1 MNPMEERRQS
11 NHLFVEAIPVWYS
24 QNGKVNSIWLSACEE
39 ERTLTSHLMER
50 IADSLNVTKACQRV
64 VSNGGVSGVD
74 GMKVEELK
82 EWVGNN
88 LIQLQEQLLSGS
100 YQPQAVK
107 GVEIPKANG
116 GKRQLG
122 IPTVIDRLVQ
132 QFIHQV
138 LGVGYE
144 RTFSE
149 NSYGFRAGK
158 SAHQALKQAARY
170 VQKVKSL

>member
-1 MNPMEERRQS
+1 MEERRQS

-82 EWVGNN
+82 EWMGNN

-100 YQPQAVK
+100 YHPQAVK
-107 GVEIPKANG
+107 GVEIPKPNG

-132 QFIHQV
+132 QSIHQV

-149 NSYGFRAGK
+149 NSYGFRPGK
-158 SAHQALKQAARY
+158 SAHQALK
-170 VQKVKSL
+170 